1 MSSDDTIHS
10 ARERAIEAYRA
21 RYDAEP
27 EFIASAPGRV
37 NLIGEHTDYND
48 GFVLPMGL
56 PFVTAIAAGTRD
68 DRLVEVA
75 SEGYGVAHFDL
86 DADPLESLGWGRYL
100 HGMAHFLGET
110 QDLHTA
116 GFCGT
121 LATDIPTGASLST
134 SAALEMAT
142 GLLLGAMADRDLD
155 RTQLALLGQRVENE
169 LFDLPTGIMD
179 QLASAA
185 AIDGHASL
193 IDCRDLSITPVP
205 LPADTAIVVMDTGTR
220 RELVES
226 EYADRQATCRAVTE
240 RLGIPA
246 LRDAD
251 MDMVATLTD
260 DDVAHRRA
268 RHVVGENQRTLDAA
282 AAMRAGDSEWLG
294 QLMSASH
301 VSLSRDYE
309 VSGPALDRIV
319 EVAQGTPGC
328 LGARMTGGGFAGCAV
343 ALVEAAAADAF
354 VEAVTAEFIAP
365 AAQPATHPTRLYV
378 VQPSAGAAGERRS

>member
-1 MSSDDTIHS
+1 MTPSPTARDRAISSY
-10 ARERAIEAYRA
+10 RERFGR
-21 RYDAEP
+21 DP

-56 PFVTAIAAGTRD
+56 PFATAIAASPRGDTS
-68 DRLVEVA
+68 VEVV
-75 SEGYGVAHFDL
+75 SEGYGVSRFDL
-86 DADPLESLGWGRYL
+86 AEPARSTLGWGRYL
-100 HGMAHFLGET
+100 HGMAAMLADGANIAT
-110 QDLHTA
+110 P
-116 GFCGT
+116 GFSGA

-142 GLLLGAMADRDLD
+142 GLLILAMNDTDLD
-155 RTQLALLGQRVENE
+155 RAQLARLGQRVENE
-169 LFDLPTGIMD
+169 IFDLPTGIMD

-205 LPADTAIVVMDTGTR
+205 LPSGVSIVVMDTGTR

-226 EYADRQATCRAVTE
+226 HYADRQATCHDAAR
-240 RLGIPA
+240 RLGIAA

-251 MDMVATLTD
+251 MDMASTLTD
-260 DDVAHRRA
+260 DPTMFRRV
-268 RHVVGENQRTLDAA
+268 RHVIGENQRTLDAA
-282 AAMRAGDSEWLG
+282 AAMRSGDAEALG
-294 QLMSASH
+294 RLMSASH
-301 VSLSRDYE
+301 ASLSRDYE

-319 EVAQGTPGC
+319 EVAQDSPGC

-343 ALVEAAAADAF
+343 ALVDASATDGF
-354 VEAVTAEFIAP
+354 VERVLDEFIAP
-365 AAQPATHPTRLYV
+365 NAQPATHPTQLYV
-378 VQPSAGAAGERRS
+378 VLPSAGAHGARLTA

>member
-1 MSSDDTIHS
+1 MSTGTNTT
-10 ARERAIEAYRA
+10 ARERAIVAYRE
-21 RYDAEP
+21 RYGRDP

-56 PFVTAIAAGTRD
+56 PFATAIAAGARD
-68 DRLVEVA
+68 DRHVEVA
-75 SEGYGVAHFDL
+75 SEGYGVSQFDL
-86 DADPLESLGWGRYL
+86 DASPLDTMGWGRYL
-100 HGMAHFLGET
+100 HGIAHFLDAT
-110 QDLHTA
+110 QGLRAT
-116 GFCGT
+116 GFNGT

-142 GLLLGAMADRDLD
+142 GLLLGAMADTEID
-155 RTQLALLGQRVENE
+155 RTKLALLGQRVENE

-205 LPADTAIVVMDTGTR
+205 LPPDTAIVVMDTGTR

-226 EYADRQATCRAVTE
+226 EYADRQATCRAVTA
-240 RLGIPA
+240 RLGIDA

-251 MDMVATLTD
+251 MDMVATLAD
-260 DDVAHRRA
+260 DDIAHRRA

-282 AAMRAGDSEWLG
+282 EAMRAGDSEWLG

-319 EVAQGTPGC
+319 EVAQSTDGC

-343 ALVEAAAADAF
+343 ALVTESAAESF
-354 VEAVTAEFIAP
+354 VDAVTAAFIAP
-365 AAQPATHPTRLYV
+365 TVQPATHPTRLYV
-378 VQPSAGAAGERRS
+378 VQPSAGAAGERLA